1 MDGLVLGDL
10 YDRRVSELPLDDCP
24 GTPDPETILRRLPEA
39 ERDSFLR
46 EYRAALDAAHEV
58 WRYRQLPEVLT
69 RWSLVAITTSQPGYA
84 EARDAVTP
92 GVTIDEIT
100 ARRAAR

>member
-1 MDGLVLGDL
+1 M
-10 YDRRVSELPLDDCP
+10 SELPLDDGP
-24 GTPDPETILRRLPEA
+24 GARDPEAILRSLPEA
-39 ERDSFLR
+39 ERESFLR

-58 WRYRQLPEVLT
+58 WRYRQLQEVLT
-69 RWSLVAITTSQPGYA
+69 RWNLVALTTSQPGYA
-84 EARDAVTP
+84 EALAEARSTATP